1 MFRFFLTCLLLTGI
15 SSYSNPALQRR
26 SFVSKAGNTI
36 ARVGIFGVGLETGLG
51 GPRAAWASEEVD
63 RVTTRMGGL
72 LEKYQDSRGGW
83 IINCPSGWNKF
94 EGEAGA
100 YDVKWQD
107 LVSPNENIKVSSTPV
122 TGEIKEIG
130 KLGAVEELGAK
141 LATKRGAKLLSS
153 EDRLTDGIQFYTFE
167 FSVPETNAHQFLQL
181 SVSKGKIWSLDANAL
196 GENRWEKRKD
206 IYKNVLGSFMPKL
219 S

>member
-1 MFRFFLTCLLLTGI
+1 MPR
-15 SSYSNPALQRR
+15 SSQ
-26 SFVSKAGNTI
+26 
-36 ARVGIFGVGLETGLG
+36 
-51 GPRAAWASEEVD
+51 
-63 RVTTRMGGL
+63 
-72 LEKYQDSRGGW
+72 
-83 IINCPSGWNKF
+83 
-94 EGEAGA
+94 AGA

-181 SVSKGKIWSLDANAL
+181 SVSKGKIW
-196 GENRWEKRKD
+196 R
-206 IYKNVLGSFMPKL
+206 
-219 S
+219 